1 MPKTSHLIVAPSNLA
16 LLDLLQ
22 TPIWIF
28 DIQPLR
34 IWWANR
40 AALSLSDTLRPQE
53 AVEGDSTHIWGSFQA
68 LEKADL
74 EQLKQGKTIFQKWT
88 FYPQGQAASIR
99 CTLSAIRIESGR
111 TAILIEA
118 IAQEKAIADSIAANA
133 KDRDRLWLGQ
143 ENHLLEG
150 VAKATNQLLTV
161 TKGHTAIDKALELLG
176 RAAAVDR
183 VYIFEHRIHPLTG
196 KELTSKRW
204 EWLAGGLSAPTESR
218 SLLSLADNDFF
229 TSWYDRL
236 SRGQPLGGLARD
248 FPEPTR
254 ETLYRQNIRSILL
267 LPIIIESQFW
277 GGICFEEASR
287 DRVWSSEEKSILM
300 AAVGSIGGA
309 IARQEAEA
317 QLAKLNSQLEQM
329 VSERTLQLK
338 TANEQLLQ
346 EIGERTRMEEQLR
359 YNLFHDTLTGLPNRA
374 FFMEKMGQALV
385 RAKQDSD
392 SCFAVLFLDL
402 DRFKVINDS
411 LGHTVGD
418 GLLIE
423 IAYRF
428 LNCLRPE
435 DTICRLGGDE
445 FAILLEDI
453 PEYSYATQVADRIQ
467 QNLKHPFIIDG
478 PEIFTS
484 VSIGIVHSLTNYDD
498 PEAIL
503 RDAGIV
509 MYRAKTLGRSRH
521 EVFDTAMHDSIV
533 AAIELENDLRRAVKT
548 LEYEQVAL
556 PQFQLYYQSIVTLKT
571 GLIAGFEALIR
582 WHHPEKKTLISP
594 VEFIP
599 IAEETGLIVP
609 LGEWILREACRQLRI
624 WQDQFP
630 ERRSLT
636 VAVNLSSR
644 QFSQP
649 DLLERVDRILE
660 ETGINGRNLKL
671 EITESA
677 IMDNPDVARDML
689 LQLRARNIQ
698 LCMDDFG
705 TGYSS
710 LSYLHRFPLDTLKI
724 DRSFVS
730 RMGSDPEN
738 YEIVQTI
745 VNLARNLGM
754 DAIAEG
760 VETTAQLLQLQSLE
774 CEFAQGYLFSKPAD
788 PPNATQLLL
797 DSWRLPPIN

>member
-1 MPKTSHLIVAPSNLA
+1 MPKTSHLIVAPSDLA

-34 IWWANR
+34 IWWANH
-40 AALSLSDTLRPQE
+40 AASGLWDAPRSQE
-53 AVEGDSTHIWGSFQA
+53 TAEGGSKHVWELMQA
-68 LEKADL
+68 LVQADL
-74 EQLKQGKTIFQKWT
+74 EQLDRGKTIFQRWT
-88 FYPQGQAASIR
+88 LYPQGRAASML
-99 CTLSAIRIESGR
+99 CALSAIRIESGR
-111 TAILIEA
+111 MAILAEGVTE
-118 IAQEKAIADSIAANA
+118 EKAIADSVVAFSS
-133 KDRDRLWLGQ
+133 DRNWLGQ
-143 ENHLLEG
+143 QNRLLEG

-161 TKGHTAIDKALELLG
+161 TEGHTAISRALEVLG

-183 VYIFEHRIHPLTG
+183 AIVFEHRVHPLTG
-196 KELTSKRW
+196 EQLTSKRW
-204 EWLAGGLSAPTESR
+204 EWVAAGLSTSTDNGALSR
-218 SLLSLADNDFF
+218 LADSAFF

-248 FPEPTR
+248 FPSPTR
-254 ETLYRQNIRSILL
+254 ETLSGQNIRSILVV
-267 LPIIIESQFW
+267 PIIIESQFW
-277 GGICFEEASR
+277 GGIRFDDASS
-287 DRVWSSEEKSILM
+287 DRLWSPGEKSILM
-300 AAVGSIGGA
+300 AAAGSIGGA

-317 QLAKLNSQLEQM
+317 KLAELNAQLEAI
-329 VSERTLQLK
+329 VSERTVQLK
-338 TANEQLLQ
+338 TANEQLRQ
-346 EIGERTRMEEQLR
+346 EISERTRMEEQLR
-359 YNLFHDTLTGLPNRA
+359 YNLFHDTLTGLPNRT
-374 FFMEKMGQALV
+374 FFMEQLGQALV
-385 RAKQDSD
+385 RTKQNSD
-392 SCFAVLFLDL
+392 YSFAVLFLDL
-402 DRFKVINDS
+402 DRFKIINDS

-435 DTICRLGGDE
+435 DLVARLGGDE
-445 FAILLEDI
+445 FAILLEDV
-453 PEYSYATQVADRIQ
+453 PELSYAARVAESIQ
-467 QNLKHPFIIDG
+467 ENLRHPFVLDG

-484 VSIGIVHSLTNYDD
+484 VSIGIVHSSTGYDD

-521 EVFDTAMHDSIV
+521 AVFDTAMHDRIV
-533 AAIELENDLRRAVKT
+533 AAIELENDLRRAVKA
-548 LEYEQVAL
+548 LEYDEQLAA
-556 PQFQLYYQSIVTLKT
+556 PQFQLHYQSIVALKT
-571 GLIAGFEALIR
+571 GLIAGFEALLR
-582 WHHPEKKTLISP
+582 WYNKDKKQFVSP

-609 LGEWILREACRQLRI
+609 LGEWVLREACRQLRI
-624 WQDQFP
+624 WQEQFP

-636 VAVNLSSR
+636 MAVNLSTR

-649 DLLERVDRILE
+649 DLLERVDRILQ
-660 ETGINGRNLKL
+660 ETGIDGSALKL

-677 IMDNPDVARDML
+677 IMDNPDLARQML
-689 LQLRARNIQ
+689 LQLRTRNIQ

-730 RMGSDPEN
+730 RMGSDREN

-760 VETTAQLLQLQSLE
+760 VETTDQLLHLQSLE

-788 PPNATQLLL
+788 PPNSTKLLL
-797 DSWRLPPIN
+797 EGWHLPPGH